1 MKATTAILTL
11 LFALVCAGA
20 TTASAA
26 GGKRV
31 TSASSVRVRAT
42 PSTSGTVVETLS
54 IGVVLDEV
62 GRSPA
67 PQKVGS
73 QEDYWYKV
81 ALPSGKQGW
90 VFGGL
95 TKAVDPNR
103 LDTAYVEITRDR
115 LANDVVALTF
125 ADWTDL
131 VAFLDRAAGSVS
143 SKEARGELE
152 MARLVAVGNALMA
165 TPIEQQN
172 RAPYKPWRDKL
183 KTKVV
188 YSEPAAQWLVEADEF
203 WTVQSRYADTT
214 VGDRLAW
221 DAANASLPG
230 ECEGDVSCTLSAYN
244 LTAGRYVKLYPKG
257 QHTDEAIGRLVE
269 IVEGALKDG
278 QETGYYVP
286 TEPEYQE
293 PMRKDLAE
301 ARAAVSAS
309 SGARRD
315 EALALIGQLDAKLK

>member
-1 MKATTAILTL
+1 MKSTTAILAL
-11 LFALVCAGA
+11 LLALACVGA

-42 PSTSGTVVETLS
+42 PSTSGAVVDTLS

-103 LDTAYVEITRDR
+103 PDGAYVEIARDR

-131 VAFLDRAAGSVS
+131 VAFLDRAPGLVS
-143 SKEARGELE
+143 TKEARGELE

-183 KTKVV
+183 KTKTV

-203 WTVQSRYADTT
+203 WAVQSRYADTA

-230 ECEGDVSCTLSAYN
+230 ECEGDVSCSLSAYN
-244 LTAGRYVKLYPKG
+244 FTAGRYVKLYPKG
-257 QHTDEAIGRLVE
+257 EHTDEAIARLIE

-293 PMRKDLAE
+293 PLRKDLAE
-301 ARAAVSAS
+301 ARAAVAAANSP
-309 SGARRD
+309 RRD
-315 EALALIGQLDAKLK
+315 ETLALVDRLAAKLQ